1 MSAVDH
7 EEVVMNAPEAHAARS
22 ARTAKA
28 RVPVDRP
35 HVLPL
40 PDLPAPVPTE
50 GMSGMN
56 AVHHAGAV
64 ANVLEHRAVRSAR
77 KAKAGPRARPAS
89 PVHALGLNANGTP
102 APNAPQAVD
111 PIPTAVVAA
120 RPMPKAMG

>member
-1 MSAVDH
+1 MSAVH
-7 EEVVMNAPEAHAARS
+7 RAEAVVNAPEAHAGRS
-22 ARTAKA
+22 VRSAKA
-28 RVPVDRP
+28 REPVDRP
-35 HVLPL
+35 HAP
-40 PDLPAPVPTE
+40 PPPGLPAPVPTE

-89 PVHALGLNANGTP
+89 PVHALGPNANGTP